1 VIRAAVRRGAGRLEL
16 ERVELPP
23 PGPEDV
29 VVEVVACGVC
39 ATNLHDW
46 RSPEAALPGSALP
59 GVHGHEVSGIVTAAG
74 VAAEGIAVGDRVC
87 LEPAL
92 ACSCGACPSCR
103 SGRPH
108 SCRNRT
114 TLPVWGFADAILVPA
129 RGVVQVPPGVD
140 LELACLAE
148 PLAAAVH
155 GIRHSSSAAG
165 GRIDGLEVAVIGAGA
180 IGLCAAVAARSLGAA
195 GVTVV
200 ARHEHQARIA
210 AALGADRVVRDGP
223 ETVSDVRALRP
234 RLVVEAVGGS
244 GDALRTAFTCVDRD
258 GEVVILGLADG
269 PQELDVSAAALRNV
283 RAFFATAY
291 GTRDTVTDF
300 SVALELLS
308 RQADLAALITHHAD
322 LHDVNDAFRLADD
335 RAAGV
340 VRLLVHTRADHRAG
354 A

>member
-46 RSPEAALPGSALP
+46 RSPEAALPGSALA
-59 GVHGHEVSGIVTAAG
+59 GVHGHDVSGIVTVAG
-74 VAAEGIAVGDRVC
+74 ARAGGIAVGDHVC

-92 ACSCGACPSCR
+92 ACSCGACPPCRAGRPRSCR
-103 SGRPH
+103 SRA
-108 SCRNRT
+108 T
-114 TLPVWGFADAILVPA
+114 IPVWGFADAILVPA
-129 RGVVQVPPGVD
+129 RGVVPVPPGLD

-155 GIRHSSSAAG
+155 GIRHSSSAAAG

-180 IGLCAAVAARSLGAA
+180 IGLCAAVAARGLGATQ
-195 GVTVV
+195 VTVV

-210 AALGADRVVRDGP
+210 ATLGADRIVRDGP
-223 ETVSDVRALRP
+223 GTAREVRALRP
-234 RLVVEAVGGS
+234 QVVVEAVGGC
-244 GDALRTAFTCVDRD
+244 GEALRTAFTCVARD
-258 GEVVILGLADG
+258 GEVVVLGLADG
-269 PQELDVSAAALRNV
+269 PQELDVAAAALRNV

-291 GTRDTVTDF
+291 AARDAVTDF

-308 RQADLAALITHHAD
+308 RRGDLAALITHRAE
-322 LHDVNDAFRLADD
+322 LHDVNDAFRLAGD

-340 VRLLVHTRADHRAG
+340 VRVLVRP
-354 A
+354 